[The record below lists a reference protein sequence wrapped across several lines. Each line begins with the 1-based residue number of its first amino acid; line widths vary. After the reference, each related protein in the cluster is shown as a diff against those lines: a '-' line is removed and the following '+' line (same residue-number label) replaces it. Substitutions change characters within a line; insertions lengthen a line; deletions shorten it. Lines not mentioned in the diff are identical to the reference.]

1 MLFAKGLGIALL
13 AACGLLG
20 GWQLAIFER
29 RKCRQAEGFVTLVRN
44 VRLQIDCFGTPVSG
58 ILGALDER
66 IYAALGTPCVPK
78 DLNELLEKTLL
89 LVDTEYVELLH
100 DFAASLGT
108 GFREEE
114 LRYCD
119 SFLARLVPLAQK
131 TRADLEKRTR
141 LALILPPA
149 LSAALILLL
158 C

>member
-1 MLFAKGLGIALL
+1 M
-13 AACGLLG
+13 
-20 GWQLAIFER
+20 
-29 RKCRQAEGFVTLVRN
+29 
-44 VRLQIDCFGTPVSG
+44 
-58 ILGALDER
+58 
-66 IYAALGTPCVPK
+66 
-78 DLNELLEKTLL
+78 NELLEKTLL
-89 LVDTEYVELLH
+89 LVDTEYVELLR
-100 DFAASLGT
+100 DFATSLGT